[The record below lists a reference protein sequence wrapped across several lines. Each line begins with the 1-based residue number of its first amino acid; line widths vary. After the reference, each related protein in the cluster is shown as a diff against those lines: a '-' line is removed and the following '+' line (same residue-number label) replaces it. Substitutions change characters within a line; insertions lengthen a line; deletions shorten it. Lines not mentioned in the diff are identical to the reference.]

1 MIQIRSSDL
10 RLIRSWHIK
19 RTEESTWGKDSL
31 VHMMHHDP
39 SDLGPLIQIQIT
51 QRNVPL
57 DSLTNLS
64 QAIADHIGHE
74 LIKQGTGTTYNS

>member
-1 MIQIRSSDL
+1 
-10 RLIRSWHIK
+10 
-19 RTEESTWGKDSL
+19 
-31 VHMMHHDP
+31 MMHHDP